1 MKPFN
6 SLKRGSHVFVT
17 HYSKVLEL
25 NNFYSFL
32 KNGID
37 SNELVIIFLE
47 NYSKDKFDDQLS
59 KFNKFINNENY
70 KGKDS
75 ILIKTTEE
83 WFHHN
88 ECSNSEMFFKKWENL
103 VTNAIK
109 TGKEGIRIF
118 VETNKFMRE
127 KLDNTLIIY
136 GKILQDLF
144 DFPIT
149 SMYVYKKEDIQSM
162 TPEQIAILNSSHG
175 YNLDELLIRYQ
186 YAQ

>member
-1 MKPFN
+1 MKSFD
-6 SLKRGSHVFVT
+6 SLKRGNHVFVT
-17 HYSKVLEL
+17 YYSKVLEL

-37 SNELVIIFLE
+37 GNELVIIFLD
-47 NYSKDKFDDQLS
+47 NYSKDKFDDRIS
-59 KFNKFINNENY
+59 KFNNFINYENH
-70 KGKDS
+70 KNKDS
-75 ILIKTTEE
+75 IFLKATDE
-83 WFHHN
+83 WFHPD
-88 ECSNSEMFFKKWENL
+88 ECLNVETFFKKWEVL

-136 GKILQDLF
+136 DRILQELF

-149 SMYVYKKEDIQSM
+149 SMHVYKKEDIQSM
-162 TPEQIAILNSSHG
+162 TPQQIAILNSSHG
-175 YNLDELLIRYQ
+175 YHLDELVI
-186 YAQ
+186 

>member
-1 MKPFN
+1 MKYFD
-6 SLKRGSHVFVT
+6 SLKRGSHVFVSY
-17 HYSKVLEL
+17 YSRVLEL
-25 NNFYSFL
+25 SNFHSFL

-47 NYSKDKFDDQLS
+47 NYSKDKFDDRIN
-59 KFNKFINNENY
+59 KFNNFVNHENY
-70 KGKDS
+70 KRKDS
-75 ILIKTTEE
+75 IFIKTTDE
-83 WFHHN
+83 WFHPD
-88 ECSNSEMFFKKWENL
+88 ECLNVEIFFKKWENL

-136 GKILQDLF
+136 DRILEELF

-149 SMYVYKKEDIQSM
+149 SMHIYKKEDIQSM
-162 TPEQIAILNSSHG
+162 TPQQIAILNSSYG
-175 YNLDELLIRYQ
+175 YHLDELVV
-186 YAQ
+186 